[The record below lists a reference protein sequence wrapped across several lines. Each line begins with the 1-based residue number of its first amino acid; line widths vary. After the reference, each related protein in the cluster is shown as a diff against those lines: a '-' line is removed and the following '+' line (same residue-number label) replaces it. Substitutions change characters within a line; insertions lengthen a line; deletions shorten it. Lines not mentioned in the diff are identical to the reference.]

1 MARTERVGGGGG
13 GQEIFVEVDLCRD
26 ETGDTDRNRNLIWV
40 G

>member
-1 MARTERVGGGGG
+1 MVRIEWGVGGGG

-26 ETGDTDRNRNLIWV
+26 ETRDTVGNRNLIWV